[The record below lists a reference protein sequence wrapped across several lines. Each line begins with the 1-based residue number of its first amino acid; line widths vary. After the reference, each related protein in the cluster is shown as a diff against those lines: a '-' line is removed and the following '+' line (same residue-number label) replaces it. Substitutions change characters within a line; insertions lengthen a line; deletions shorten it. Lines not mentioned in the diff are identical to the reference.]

1 MSHLQSLTFEK
12 FQFDI
17 TLEWTRFQKSI
28 DAATANPGILSAVEE
43 ILLSEILRDVPIRS
57 RLSFESAIR
66 QVLQHSGLR
75 SNSSEPDSLETNYI
89 VIDAEI
95 TSEKTLQ
102 LQARV
107 RRELARKAGASTKGD
122 WLTRQIRRI
131 AGKDTDVSLE
141 TLLERLAVLVVTGDD
156 DDDGIIEM
164 GRKRITYRHKGKRKI
179 LGLAALKA
187 RFYRARVHNLRNRD
201 RVN

>member
-75 SNSSEPDSLETNYI
+75 SNSSERI
-89 VIDAEI
+89 V
-95 TSEKTLQ
+95 
-102 LQARV
+102 
-107 RRELARKAGASTKGD
+107 
-122 WLTRQIRRI
+122 
-131 AGKDTDVSLE
+131 
-141 TLLERLAVLVVTGDD
+141 
-156 DDDGIIEM
+156 
-164 GRKRITYRHKGKRKI
+164 
-179 LGLAALKA
+179 
-187 RFYRARVHNLRNRD
+187 LRPTI
-201 RVN
+201 